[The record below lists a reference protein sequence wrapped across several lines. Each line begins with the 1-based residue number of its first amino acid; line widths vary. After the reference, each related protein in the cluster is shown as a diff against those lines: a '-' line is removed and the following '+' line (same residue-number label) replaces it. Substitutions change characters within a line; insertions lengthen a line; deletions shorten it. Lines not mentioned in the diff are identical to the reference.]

1 MKEMLNGDNHTFI
14 KNFTFVRN
22 LGSGGTGDTKLLRD
36 VTTGMEFAFKKYNP
50 KGSNDIDECYK
61 RFIDEI
67 KILCSLSHPNIVRIY
82 DYYIYPTHKIG
93 YLQMEYIDG
102 VSIDKYEP
110 MENNKSWEDI
120 FVDTVNAFEYL
131 ENNNILH
138 RDIRNSIIMIDKN
151 GNVKIIDFGFGKQI
165 INENND
171 ENSVYLNWDVTDKPK
186 ELTCDRKYDVCTE
199 LFFVG
204 KLFEHLLK
212 DKGEY
217 SNFKYTTIIEK
228 MIKIDKTAR
237 YQSFSEITKEISSG
251 ILEQINFTETDKK
264 NYQAFADDLV
274 YVLNYYIEEPSI
286 TKDIEEILN
295 NLSIVIKS
303 SALEKVLQDNSK
315 LISCFVYSRYN
326 YNTNTCIEIKTIVKF
341 YRLAKSLNLNKRKIL
356 FDNLFTR
363 LNAIHVCVFDDELP
377 F

>member
-1 MKEMLNGDNHTFI
+1 
-14 KNFTFVRN
+14 
-22 LGSGGTGDTKLLRD
+22 
-36 VTTGMEFAFKKYNP
+36 
-50 KGSNDIDECYK
+50 
-61 RFIDEI
+61 
-67 KILCSLSHPNIVRIY
+67 
-82 DYYIYPTHKIG
+82 
-93 YLQMEYIDG
+93 MEYIDG

-138 RDIRNSIIMIDKN
+138 RDIRNSNIMIDKN

>member
-138 RDIRNSIIMIDKN
+138 RDIRNSNIMIDKN

-199 LFFVG
+199 LCFVG

-217 SNFKYTTIIEK
+217 SKFKYTTIVEK
-228 MIKIDKTAR
+228 MIKVDETER
-237 YQSFSEITKEISSG
+237 YQSFSEITKEVDSG
-251 ILEQINFTETDKK
+251 IFEYINFSKAEKK
-264 NYQAFADDLV
+264 DYQNFADYLV
-274 YVLNYYIEEPSI
+274 LVINWYLEKPIIV
-286 TKDIEEILN
+286 DDVEEIIN
-295 NLSIVIKS
+295 NLSILIKS
-303 SALEKVLQDNSK
+303 TGLEEFLQDNSK

-326 YNTNTCIEIKTIVKF
+326 YSTITCIEIETIVKF
-341 YRLAKSLNLNKRKIL
+341 YQLAKRLSLNKRKVL
-356 FDNLFTR
+356 FDNLFAR
-363 LNAIHVCVFDDELP
+363 LNAIRIYIDDDELP

>member
-1 MKEMLNGDNHTFI
+1 M
-14 KNFTFVRN
+14 
-22 LGSGGTGDTKLLRD
+22 
-36 VTTGMEFAFKKYNP
+36 
-50 KGSNDIDECYK
+50 
-61 RFIDEI
+61 
-67 KILCSLSHPNIVRIY
+67 
-82 DYYIYPTHKIG
+82 
-93 YLQMEYIDG
+93 Q
-102 VSIDKYEP
+102 
-110 MENNKSWEDI
+110 
-120 FVDTVNAFEYL
+120 
-131 ENNNILH
+131 
-138 RDIRNSIIMIDKN
+138 
-151 GNVKIIDFGFGKQI
+151 
-165 INENND
+165 
-171 ENSVYLNWDVTDKPK
+171 
-186 ELTCDRKYDVCTE
+186 
-199 LFFVG
+199 
-204 KLFEHLLK
+204 
-212 DKGEY
+212 
-217 SNFKYTTIIEK
+217 
-228 MIKIDKTAR
+228 
-237 YQSFSEITKEISSG
+237 
-251 ILEQINFTETDKK
+251 QINFTETDKK